1 MYQVMDFVSADASIV
16 RSIRQ
21 DAVARLTDREKL
33 ALVLKRLTETP
44 NEAQRK
50 VILGRLAEEVAKDA
64 LRQVVRGNRRAHRQL
79 HNKIEK

>member
-1 MYQVMDFVSADASIV
+1 MYQVMDFVSADTSIV

-33 ALVLKRLTETP
+33 AVVLKRLTETP

-50 VILGRLAEEVAKDA
+50 VILRRLAEEVAKDA
-64 LRQVVRGNRRAHRQL
+64 LRQVVRGNRRAHRALLATPQ
-79 HNKIEK
+79 

>member
-1 MYQVMDFVSADASIV
+1 MYQVMDFVSADTSIV

-33 ALVLKRLTETP
+33 AVVLKRLTETP

-50 VILGRLAEEVAKDA
+50 VILRRLAEEVAKDA